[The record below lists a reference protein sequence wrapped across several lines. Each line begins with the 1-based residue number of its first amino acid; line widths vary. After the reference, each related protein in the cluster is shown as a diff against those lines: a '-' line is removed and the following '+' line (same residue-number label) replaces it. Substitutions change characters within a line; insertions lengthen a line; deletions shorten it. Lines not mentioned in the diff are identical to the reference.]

1 MLAYLVDD
9 EWDVSGL
16 SALWREIRDR
26 NSRVLLKYEQT
37 NILSKIE
44 V

>member
-9 EWDVSGL
+9 KWDVSDL
-16 SALWREIRDR
+16 SVLWREIRDR
-26 NSRVLLKYEQT
+26 NSHILLKHEQS
-37 NILSKIE
+37 NILSKVE

>member
-16 SALWREIRDR
+16 SVLWREIRDR
-26 NSRVLLKYEQT
+26 NSRILLKYEQS
-37 NILSKIE
+37 NILSKVE